1 MKAVAIRKV
10 RENVATRILPEN
22 IDGFFYWKKQSTN
35 IRISASVGV
44 SDALEEGVA
53 APLSGAA
60 VTSTNFDPQEIDN
73 CCAADVY
80 VLLKGCVELLAKFAK
95 IAMESCRHELQVGRE
110 PPGSSWPIGR

>member
-1 MKAVAIRKV
+1 MKAVAVRKV
-10 RENVATRILPEN
+10 RKKAGTRILLEK
-22 IDGFFYWKKQSTN
+22 IHGFLHWKKQSTN
-35 IRISASVGV
+35 VRIRASVGV

-60 VTSTNFDPQEIDN
+60 VTLTNFDPQEIDN

>member
-1 MKAVAIRKV
+1 MASFIGRSKAQTLGLV
-10 RENVATRILPEN
+10 RVLALATHSRR
-22 IDGFFYWKKQSTN
+22 SCC
-35 IRISASVGV
+35 S
-44 SDALEEGVA
+44 
-53 APLSGAA
+53 LSGAA
-60 VTSTNFDPQEIDN
+60 VTLTNFDPQEIDN